1 MLIRLSRLTHDG
13 RRKKCC
19 FKGTLK
25 SFRGVLGGGG
35 LYAEAIRN
43 VKGNLTIFEV
53 ARLFVQHYTLLACQS
68 KGQLVSGQNYLY
80 NDRKN
85 KTVSGL
91 LSLHLL
97 KDSIKERSTVKTLK
111 MNTDQ
116 QKVNEIFQS
125 SKEKLQGDAKVVNDA
140 FKEMA
145 SKDKNGKADNIS
157 DNTRKPDYQ
166 EQYNKLKGA
175 GHRNE

>member
-1 MLIRLSRLTHDG
+1 
-13 RRKKCC
+13 
-19 FKGTLK
+19 
-25 SFRGVLGGGG
+25 
-35 LYAEAIRN
+35 
-43 VKGNLTIFEV
+43 
-53 ARLFVQHYTLLACQS
+53 
-68 KGQLVSGQNYLY
+68 
-80 NDRKN
+80 
-85 KTVSGL
+85 
-91 LSLHLL
+91 
-97 KDSIKERSTVKTLK
+97 

-145 SKDKNGKADNIS
+145 SKDKNGKDDNIS

>member
-1 MLIRLSRLTHDG
+1 MLIRLSRLAHDG

-85 KTVSGL
+85 KTVFWVALPSPSKRFNKGK
-91 LSLHLL
+91 LHSQ
-97 KDSIKERSTVKTLK
+97 DTQNEYRS
-111 MNTDQ
+111 
-116 QKVNEIFQS
+116 
-125 SKEKLQGDAKVVNDA
+125 AKS
-140 FKEMA
+140 E
-145 SKDKNGKADNIS
+145 
-157 DNTRKPDYQ
+157 
-166 EQYNKLKGA
+166 
-175 GHRNE
+175 